1 MSFWCGIAGRSIE
14 HWGNKSARE
23 VTAVQLVSRAL
34 IGLILAVTLVIAG
47 YYVYLRFVGNSGVVE
62 ELRTNPGGER
72 AARAMLITLPDGRE
86 LPVNYLREGD
96 MVYLGVDGLWWREFR
111 EGAQPV
117 TLLIRGQTLS
127 GQAVAI
133 LDDPART
140 EAVFARLRPTAPAWL
155 PGRMRGVLVQVTL
168 NEE

>member
-1 MSFWCGIAGRSIE
+1 MNFWCAIAGRSIE
-14 HWGNKSARE
+14 HWGNKTARE
-23 VTAVQLVSRAL
+23 VTGVQLVSRAL
-34 IGLILAVTLVIAG
+34 IGLILVVTLVIAG
-47 YYVYLRFVGNSGVVE
+47 YYAYLRFVGNSRVVE
-62 ELRTNPGGER
+62 ELRMNPGGER

-96 MVYLGVDGLWWREFR
+96 MVYLGVDGLWWREFQDEAR
-111 EGAQPV
+111 PV

-133 LDDPART
+133 VDDPART
-140 EAVFARLRPTAPAWL
+140 EAVFARLRPTAPTWL
-155 PGRMRGVLVQVTL
+155 PGRMRGVLVEVTL